1 MLLYIPILI
10 LVLLVGLHLHFRYCH
25 AGRLIAKIPGPRG
38 WPLIGILFQVLL
50 PPDEL
55 FLYARK
61 LRAECK
67 GPIIQLTSFNIRIV
81 NIYDP
86 VDIEIILSTT
96 RFNEKRLPYTF
107 LAPWLGQGLL
117 VSNGNKWHQRRK
129 LLTSAFHFNILKQF
143 CQTIIEQTEEL
154 LGCVQAELVSPRTD
168 LVPIIT
174 KATLRIM
181 CETSMG
187 TSLREGAESK
197 KYISAL
203 YTIGYCIVN
212 RMIRPWLY
220 PDGIFYLSAFWR
232 MEKSALKY
240 LHKFTNQVILER
252 KVQKASNE
260 KANDGSEVHGQK
272 NKQAFLDLLLVNE
285 RDKKIDN
292 NGIREEVDTFMFEG
306 HDTTAMALC
315 FMIMRIANEPIVQN
329 CINEELQ
336 CIFGDDSHRPVTFE
350 DLGEMKYLECC
361 IKESLRLYPS
371 VPFIA
376 RHITED
382 VILGGYRVPAGT
394 ICQINVFD
402 IHRDEAVYP
411 DPERFIPERF
421 FNGKRHPYA
430 YIPFSAGPR
439 NCIGMKFAMMELK
452 VVMCGL
458 LRRFR
463 LEPVTRP
470 ADVRFTGDLVLRAA
484 HPLYVRFVD
493 RGSNDC

>member
-1 MLLYIPILI
+1 M
-10 LVLLVGLHLHFRYCH
+10 
-25 AGRLIAKIPGPRG
+25 
-38 WPLIGILFQVLL
+38 GI
-50 PPDEL
+50 
-55 FLYARK
+55 
-61 LRAECK
+61 
-67 GPIIQLTSFNIRIV
+67 
-81 NIYDP
+81 
-86 VDIEIILSTT
+86 
-96 RFNEKRLPYTF
+96 
-107 LAPWLGQGLL
+107 
-117 VSNGNKWHQRRK
+117 KWHQRRK

-143 CQTIIEQTEEL
+143 SHTIIEQTEGL
-154 LGCVQAELVSPRTD
+154 LGFVQAELGSPRTD

-187 TSLREGAESK
+187 TSLREGTESK
-197 KYISAL
+197 KYFSAL
-203 YTIGYCIVN
+203 HTIGYCIVN

-240 LHKFTNQVILER
+240 LHNFTNQVIQER
-252 KVQKASNE
+252 KFCKATNE
-260 KANDGSEVHGQK
+260 KVNDGSEVHGQK
-272 NKQAFLDLLLVNE
+272 KKQAFLDLLLVNE
-285 RDKKIDN
+285 RDNKIDE

-315 FMIMRIANEPIVQN
+315 FMIMRIANESIVQN
-329 CINEELQ
+329 SILEELQ
-336 CIFGDDSHRPVTFE
+336 RIFGNDSHRQVTFE
-350 DLGEMKYLECC
+350 DLCEMKYLECC

-376 RHITED
+376 RHINED
-382 VILGGYRVPAGT
+382 VTLGGYRVPAGT

-411 DPERFIPERF
+411 DPERFMPERF
-421 FNGKRHPYA
+421 LNGKRHPYA

-484 HPLYVRFVD
+484 HPLYVRFVSRD
-493 RGSNDC
+493 SSSSDC